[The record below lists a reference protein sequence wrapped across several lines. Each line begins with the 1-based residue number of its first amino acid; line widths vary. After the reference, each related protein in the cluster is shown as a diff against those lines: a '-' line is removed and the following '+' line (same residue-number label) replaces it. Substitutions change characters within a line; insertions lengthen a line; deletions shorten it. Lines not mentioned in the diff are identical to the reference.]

1 MILFESGWETY
12 AVNYLKS
19 EALARGIIYNAAW
32 HDPGEA
38 GYAEVPIV
46 ALNE

>member
-32 HDPGEA
+32 GTTLGQLARLRCP
-38 GYAEVPIV
+38 
-46 ALNE
+46 